1 MSIVIEHLNYVYMQ
15 GGPYETKALDDVSLT
30 IHDGEFIGLIGHTGS
45 GKSTLVQ
52 HLNGLILPTSGQIT
66 VDGMDLADKNTDK
79 RAIRRR
85 VGLVFQYP
93 ENQLFEE
100 TVAKDI
106 AFGPKNLGL
115 DEAEIDRR
123 VRTAMRRVALDYDK
137 LSQRSVFEL
146 SGGQMRR
153 VAIAGVLAMEPQT
166 LVLDEPCAGLDPKGR
181 EEILGLISDLHRE
194 SGATIVMVSHSMDDV
209 AALAERV
216 IVMNHGKVAMD
227 GAPREVFSRGE
238 ELRAIGLDV
247 PQAVELAQKLR
258 EKGFDVPEGIYKI
271 EEVRAA
277 VEAIVGKEAAMLN
290 DITLGQYFPG
300 NSPIHRMDPR
310 MKLILTILYIVG
322 VFIVANLPGYAIA
335 LAFLYIVVRV
345 SGIKFSYLAKGV
357 KPLRFIIIF
366 TFILNLFFVQ
376 GETPIFTLGFFT
388 LTKEALNN
396 AIYFALRLIFLVM
409 GTSVLTLTTS
419 PVQLTDGLERI
430 MHPLEKIHFPAHELA
445 MMMTIALRF
454 IPTLLEETDKIQ
466 KAQMARGADFE
477 SGNLI
482 ARAKAMIPLL
492 VPLFVSSFR
501 RANELAMAMEARC
514 YRGGDKR
521 TRLRELKYT
530 KLDLYGALA
539 VAAFLVIIVAEGRLL
554 G

>member
-15 GGPYETKALDDVSLT
+15 GGPYETRALDDVSLT

-52 HLNGLILPTSGQIT
+52 HLNGLILPTNGKIT
-66 VDGMDLADKNTDK
+66 VDGMDLAEKGTDR

-115 DEAEIDRR
+115 GEEEIDRR

-137 LSQRSVFEL
+137 LAQRSVFEL

-166 LVLDEPCAGLDPKGR
+166 LVLDEPCAGLDPRGR

-227 GAPREVFSRGE
+227 GTPREIFSHGE

-277 VEAIVGKEAAMLN
+277 VEAIVGK
-290 DITLGQYFPG
+290 
-300 NSPIHRMDPR
+300 
-310 MKLILTILYIVG
+310 
-322 VFIVANLPGYAIA
+322 
-335 LAFLYIVVRV
+335 
-345 SGIKFSYLAKGV
+345 
-357 KPLRFIIIF
+357 
-366 TFILNLFFVQ
+366 
-376 GETPIFTLGFFT
+376 
-388 LTKEALNN
+388 
-396 AIYFALRLIFLVM
+396 
-409 GTSVLTLTTS
+409 
-419 PVQLTDGLERI
+419 
-430 MHPLEKIHFPAHELA
+430 
-445 MMMTIALRF
+445 
-454 IPTLLEETDKIQ
+454 
-466 KAQMARGADFE
+466 
-477 SGNLI
+477 
-482 ARAKAMIPLL
+482 
-492 VPLFVSSFR
+492 
-501 RANELAMAMEARC
+501 
-514 YRGGDKR
+514 GGR
-521 TRLRELKYT
+521 H
-530 KLDLYGALA
+530 A
-539 VAAFLVIIVAEGRLL
+539 
-554 G
+554 

>member
-15 GGPYETKALDDVSLT
+15 GAPYETRALDDVSLT

-45 GKSTLVQ
+45 GKSTLMQ
-52 HLNGLILPTSGQIT
+52 HLNGLILPTSGKIT
-66 VDGMDLADKNTDK
+66 VDGMDLAEKGTDR

-115 DEAEIDRR
+115 GEEEIDRR

-137 LSQRSVFEL
+137 LAQRSVFEL

-166 LVLDEPCAGLDPKGR
+166 LVLDEPCAGLDPRGR

-227 GAPREVFSRGE
+227 GTPREIFSRGE

-277 VEAIVGKEAAMLN
+277 VEAIVGK
-290 DITLGQYFPG
+290 
-300 NSPIHRMDPR
+300 
-310 MKLILTILYIVG
+310 
-322 VFIVANLPGYAIA
+322 
-335 LAFLYIVVRV
+335 
-345 SGIKFSYLAKGV
+345 
-357 KPLRFIIIF
+357 
-366 TFILNLFFVQ
+366 
-376 GETPIFTLGFFT
+376 
-388 LTKEALNN
+388 
-396 AIYFALRLIFLVM
+396 
-409 GTSVLTLTTS
+409 
-419 PVQLTDGLERI
+419 
-430 MHPLEKIHFPAHELA
+430 
-445 MMMTIALRF
+445 
-454 IPTLLEETDKIQ
+454 
-466 KAQMARGADFE
+466 
-477 SGNLI
+477 
-482 ARAKAMIPLL
+482 
-492 VPLFVSSFR
+492 
-501 RANELAMAMEARC
+501 
-514 YRGGDKR
+514 GGR
-521 TRLRELKYT
+521 H
-530 KLDLYGALA
+530 A
-539 VAAFLVIIVAEGRLL
+539 
-554 G
+554 

>member
-30 IHDGEFIGLIGHTGS
+30 IHDGEFVGLIGHTGS

-227 GAPREVFSRGE
+227 SAPREVFSRGE

-277 VEAIVGKEAAMLN
+277 VEAIVGK
-290 DITLGQYFPG
+290 
-300 NSPIHRMDPR
+300 
-310 MKLILTILYIVG
+310 
-322 VFIVANLPGYAIA
+322 
-335 LAFLYIVVRV
+335 
-345 SGIKFSYLAKGV
+345 
-357 KPLRFIIIF
+357 
-366 TFILNLFFVQ
+366 
-376 GETPIFTLGFFT
+376 
-388 LTKEALNN
+388 
-396 AIYFALRLIFLVM
+396 
-409 GTSVLTLTTS
+409 
-419 PVQLTDGLERI
+419 
-430 MHPLEKIHFPAHELA
+430 
-445 MMMTIALRF
+445 
-454 IPTLLEETDKIQ
+454 
-466 KAQMARGADFE
+466 
-477 SGNLI
+477 
-482 ARAKAMIPLL
+482 
-492 VPLFVSSFR
+492 
-501 RANELAMAMEARC
+501 
-514 YRGGDKR
+514 GGR
-521 TRLRELKYT
+521 H
-530 KLDLYGALA
+530 A
-539 VAAFLVIIVAEGRLL
+539 
-554 G
+554 

>member
-15 GGPYETKALDDVSLT
+15 GGPYETRALDDVSLT

-52 HLNGLILPTSGQIT
+52 HLNGLILPTSGKIT
-66 VDGMDLADKNTDK
+66 VDGMDLAEKGTDR

-115 DEAEIDRR
+115 GEEEIDRR

-137 LSQRSVFEL
+137 LAQRSVFEL

-166 LVLDEPCAGLDPKGR
+166 LVLDEPCAGLDPRGR

-227 GAPREVFSRGE
+227 SAPREIFSRGE

-277 VEAIVGKEAAMLN
+277 VEAIVGK
-290 DITLGQYFPG
+290 
-300 NSPIHRMDPR
+300 
-310 MKLILTILYIVG
+310 
-322 VFIVANLPGYAIA
+322 
-335 LAFLYIVVRV
+335 
-345 SGIKFSYLAKGV
+345 
-357 KPLRFIIIF
+357 
-366 TFILNLFFVQ
+366 
-376 GETPIFTLGFFT
+376 
-388 LTKEALNN
+388 
-396 AIYFALRLIFLVM
+396 
-409 GTSVLTLTTS
+409 
-419 PVQLTDGLERI
+419 
-430 MHPLEKIHFPAHELA
+430 
-445 MMMTIALRF
+445 
-454 IPTLLEETDKIQ
+454 
-466 KAQMARGADFE
+466 
-477 SGNLI
+477 
-482 ARAKAMIPLL
+482 
-492 VPLFVSSFR
+492 
-501 RANELAMAMEARC
+501 
-514 YRGGDKR
+514 GGR
-521 TRLRELKYT
+521 H
-530 KLDLYGALA
+530 A
-539 VAAFLVIIVAEGRLL
+539 
-554 G
+554 

>member
-30 IHDGEFIGLIGHTGS
+30 IHDGEFVGLIGHTGS
-45 GKSTLVQ
+45 GTSTLVQ

-137 LSQRSVFEL
+137 LSQRSVFEP

-277 VEAIVGKEAAMLN
+277 VEAIVGK
-290 DITLGQYFPG
+290 
-300 NSPIHRMDPR
+300 
-310 MKLILTILYIVG
+310 
-322 VFIVANLPGYAIA
+322 
-335 LAFLYIVVRV
+335 
-345 SGIKFSYLAKGV
+345 
-357 KPLRFIIIF
+357 
-366 TFILNLFFVQ
+366 
-376 GETPIFTLGFFT
+376 
-388 LTKEALNN
+388 
-396 AIYFALRLIFLVM
+396 
-409 GTSVLTLTTS
+409 
-419 PVQLTDGLERI
+419 
-430 MHPLEKIHFPAHELA
+430 
-445 MMMTIALRF
+445 
-454 IPTLLEETDKIQ
+454 
-466 KAQMARGADFE
+466 
-477 SGNLI
+477 
-482 ARAKAMIPLL
+482 
-492 VPLFVSSFR
+492 
-501 RANELAMAMEARC
+501 
-514 YRGGDKR
+514 GGR
-521 TRLRELKYT
+521 H
-530 KLDLYGALA
+530 A
-539 VAAFLVIIVAEGRLL
+539 
-554 G
+554 